1 MQHFMKD
8 MTKEEVQYLIKD
20 CDLEIKALKS
30 KLVSIMME
38 RDHILRKIRLVK
50 REKGILEEVEKEIDI
65 NIDQTHIVHPGPTV
79 FAKFLETNEND
90 PQSELDK
97 SLYLRYTNSLK
108 RYGERENDE

>member
-1 MQHFMKD
+1 MKD
-8 MTKEEVQYLIKD
+8 MSKDEVQYLIKD

-30 KLVSIMME
+30 KLVSITME
-38 RDHILRKIRLVK
+38 RDHLLRKIKLVK
-50 REKGILEEVEKEIDI
+50 REKGILKSIEKEIDI

-79 FAKFLETNEND
+79 FAKFLETTDND

-108 RYGERENDE
+108 RYGEKEDDE